1 MRITF
6 AIGRKARRCGSLREW
21 AFQEWGLD
29 CRGLDHFRRGKQDR
43 EAAND
48 LAGNT
53 ECLPEGNFQADIEEP
68 CANAMQNE
76 DGSVEMVVIFD
87 LKGDK

>member
-1 MRITF
+1 M
-6 AIGRKARRCGSLREW
+6 KA
-21 AFQEWGLD
+21 
-29 CRGLDHFRRGKQDR
+29 H
-43 EAAND
+43 D
-48 LAGNT
+48 LAKQLLKLPDYEVVVCGNT